1 MPMKSGSAFILA
13 GVLAAVSLGQT
24 QALAQSNLADLYRG
38 KTINF
43 IVGSDPGGSF
53 GPYAQVL
60 AEHMPKYIPES
71 PKIIIKYTG
80 GQSGGLQLANQIQSI
95 MPADGLNMAMT
106 QQTIVLNQVL
116 QPQFAKYDARQWIW
130 LGNMAPVRNML
141 SIWHTAPARTIEE
154 AKNAEVIIGATGPS
168 SPTFIV
174 PALMNKF
181 LNTKFKIVTGY
192 KGAADL
198 NLAMERGEVQ
208 GRGASWV
215 SVQLSMP
222 EAIADGRIK
231 PLVFASIT
239 RDPSAPDVPTLAEL
253 MTDPVHKQVAEFL
266 SAESDFGRSVFLPPG
281 VAADRVAMLRAA
293 FEKTMKDEAFLADAK
308 RMNLTIE
315 PMSHEVLARITE
327 KVVSAPKEV
336 VDLAKF

>member
-1 MPMKSGSAFILA
+1 MTAWKRLA
-13 GVLAAVSLGQT
+13 QASLMIAA
-24 QALAQSNLADLYRG
+24 ALAQTPARADALADVYRG
-38 KTINF
+38 KIITF
-43 IVGSDPGGSF
+43 FVGSDPGGSF

-80 GQSGGLQLANQIQSI
+80 GQSGGLQLANTIQSV
-95 MPADGLNMAMT
+95 MPPDGLNMAMT

-116 QPQFAKYDARQWIW
+116 QPQFAKYDARQWLW

-141 SIWHTAPARTIEE
+141 ALWHSAKAKTIDE
-154 AKNAEVIIGATGPS
+154 AKREEVIIGATGPS
-168 SPTFIV
+168 SPTYIV
-174 PALMNKF
+174 PALMNKY
-181 LNTKFKIVTGY
+181 LGTKFKIVTGY

-215 SVQLSMP
+215 SVQLAMP

-231 PLVFASIT
+231 PIVFASIT
-239 RDPSAPDVPTLAEL
+239 REPSAPDTPTLAEL
-253 MTDPVHKQVAEFL
+253 MTDPVHRQVAEFL

-281 VAADRVAMLRAA
+281 VPGDRVAMLRAA
-293 FEKTMKDEAFLADAK
+293 FERTMTDPVFLADAK
-308 RMNLTIE
+308 RLNLTIE
-315 PMSHEVLARITE
+315 PMSHVELARITE
-327 KVVSAPKEV
+327 KVVSAPKDIVE
-336 VDLAKF
+336 LAKF

>member
-1 MPMKSGSAFILA
+1 MIMSARAPAYLCLA
-13 GVLAAVSLGQT
+13 LAALLPTASARAD
-24 QALAQSNLADLYRG
+24 ALADFYRG
-38 KTINF
+38 KLITF

-80 GQSGGLQLANQIQSI
+80 GQSGGLQLANTIQSV

-116 QPQFAKYDARQWIW
+116 QPAYAKYDARQWLW

-141 SIWHTAPARTIEE
+141 AIWHKAKATTIEQ
-154 AKNAEVIIGATGPS
+154 AKTTEVVIGATGPS
-168 SPTFIV
+168 SPTYIV
-174 PALMNKF
+174 PNLLNKF
-181 LNTKFKIVTGY
+181 LGTKYKIVTGY

-198 NLAMERGEVQ
+198 NLAMERGEIE

-215 SVQLSMP
+215 SVQLAMP

-231 PLVFASIT
+231 PVVFASIT

-253 MTDPVHKQVAEFL
+253 MTDPLHKQVAEFL

-281 VAADRVAMLRAA
+281 VPADRVAMLRAA
-293 FEKTMKDEAFLADAK
+293 FEKTMKDKDFLADAA
-308 RMNLTIE
+308 RLRLTIE
-315 PMSHEVLARITE
+315 PMSHEELARITV
-327 KVVSAPKEV
+327 KVVTAPKDVIE
-336 VDLAKF
+336 LAK

>member
-1 MPMKSGSAFILA
+1 MHRLFRAASACLA
-13 GVLAAVSLGQT
+13 VAATLASLPAQAD
-24 QALAQSNLADLYRG
+24 ALADFYRG
-38 KTINF
+38 KNIFF

-60 AEHMPKYIPES
+60 AEHMPKYIPEN

-80 GQSGGLQLANQIQSI
+80 GQSGGLQLANTIQSV

-116 QPQFAKYDARQWIW
+116 QPQYAKYDARQWLW

-141 SIWHTAPARTIEE
+141 ALWHSAKAQTIEE
-154 AKNAEVIIGATGPS
+154 AKKTEVIIGATGPS

-174 PALMNKF
+174 PNLLNRF
-181 LNTKFKIVTGY
+181 LGTKFKIVTGY

-198 NLAMERGEVQ
+198 NLAMERGEIE

-215 SVQLSMP
+215 SVQLAMP

-231 PLVFASIT
+231 PIVFASIT
-239 RDPSAPDVPTLAEL
+239 RDPSALNVPTLAEL
-253 MTDPVHKQVAEFL
+253 MTDPVQKQVAEFL

-281 VAADRVAMLRAA
+281 VPADRVAMLRAA
-293 FEKTMKDEAFLADAK
+293 FESTMKDPAFLADAK
-308 RMNLTIE
+308 RLSLTIE
-315 PMSHEVLARITE
+315 PMPYQELERITL
-327 KVVSAPKEV
+327 KVVNASPDVIE
-336 VDLAKF
+336 LAK